1 MNQRGT
7 VAQTYIAM
15 IILAAAFMAV
25 AGLLHPGFRPD
36 ANVGLCLPSPNLWPI
51 IPLWSKI
58 INGALIIAVSLW
70 AWFLNKR
77 YNFIKN
83 SDYTL
88 PSLLVL
94 FLGSNPFDSGLLCT
108 STLLLVFWMIAFS
121 VLFGCYRQRNASQ
134 ELFLVATFIAI
145 GSMADYAFLTAAP
158 MVIIAAVMLKAM
170 RFREV
175 IAFLMGLVAPY
186 WIGFGFGLLKPDDF
200 HLPQFS
206 NFTNGPLLPAELL
219 TVGAGMGILWLC
231 AAICALGTTVK
242 LYAGNP
248 KPRTFNYTIYLL
260 SVYSVL
266 CMIVDSGH
274 LAAYLSTTYFSIAVM
289 LANFFTLNNVYRTSL
304 WIWIIAGLS
313 ALYWGLIMF

>member
-1 MNQRGT
+1 MNRRGT

-15 IILAAAFMAV
+15 IILAAVFMAV
-25 AGLLHPGFRPD
+25 AGWLRPVFRPD
-36 ANVGLCLPSPNLWPI
+36 ANVGLSLPSPNLWPVM
-51 IPLWSKI
+51 PFWSGI
-58 INGALIIAVSLW
+58 INGVIIIAASLW

-88 PSLLVL
+88 PSLFVL
-94 FLGSNPFDSGLLCT
+94 FVGSNPLDSGFLCT

-121 VLFGCYRQRNASQ
+121 VLFGCYRQRNATQ
-134 ELFLVATFIAI
+134 ELFLVATFLSV
-145 GSMADYAFLTAAP
+145 GSMVDYAFLTAAP

-175 IAFLMGLVAPY
+175 IAFLLGLAAPY
-186 WIGFGFGLLKPDDF
+186 WIGLGFGLLKLSDF
-200 HLPQFS
+200 HLPQFY

-219 TVGAGMGILWLC
+219 TVGAGLGILWLSAAVC
-231 AAICALGTTVK
+231 AISTMVK

-248 KPRTFNYTIYLL
+248 RPRTFNYTIYLL
-260 SVYSVL
+260 SVYCAV

-274 LAAYLSTTYFSIAVM
+274 LAAYLATAYFSIAVM
-289 LANFFTLNNVYRTSL
+289 LTNFFTLNNVYRTSL
-304 WIWIIAGLS
+304 WIWIMAGLA
-313 ALYWGLIMF
+313 ALYWGLILF